1 MLKHGLLLLVSFLVI
16 ILGIVL
22 AIVYKNWT
30 PIFIS
35 LIGLI
40 MGGVSVAQI
49 EDIEAS
55 RKKEALDRLLGKLNE
70 FDGFTPTVY
79 FENRGKILGID
90 ENSNRIA
97 IGDINCINVYKFND
111 LLHVEVQQDE
121 ETITRTSRS
130 SQLGGMAVGGVLAG
144 GLGLVIGAVTANKN
158 SSTKVKKMTINLR
171 FDSLKTPLE
180 TMVFLNSSVPLTK
193 DSNEVLEAVK
203 KLDHWYN
210 LLHVIINRSEKQN
223 AIN

>member
-1 MLKHGLLLLVSFLVI
+1 MLKHGLLLLASILII

-22 AIVYKNWT
+22 AIVYKEWT

-40 MGGVSVAQI
+40 SGGVSLARI
-49 EDIEAS
+49 EDIETS

-70 FDGFTPTVY
+70 FDGFTPTIY
-79 FENRGKILGID
+79 FEYIGKILSID
-90 ENSNRIA
+90 ENSSKIA
-97 IGDINCINVYKFND
+97 IGDINSINVYNFND

-121 ETITRTSRS
+121 ETITKTSRS

-144 GLGLVIGAVTANKN
+144 GLGLAIGAVTANK
-158 SSTKVKKMTINLR
+158 SSSATIKKMTINLR
-171 FDSLKTPLE
+171 FDSLRTPLE

-193 DSNEVLEAVK
+193 DSNEVIEAVK
-203 KLDHWYN
+203 RLDHWFN
-210 LLHVIINRSEKQN
+210 LLHVIISRNEKQN